1 MPILRN
7 VAGQPGVFS
16 AINGVLTRGVTLR
29 RIPPP
34 PATTSDDWIRRFDQA
49 LAESG
54 LAPLTIRTYRRDLV
68 LFLKWIEQTKG
79 TPVVLADL
87 SEADLLGYR
96 QYLVNVA
103 RLRPATIN
111 QRLQAIRWL
120 CRWALRQKVFA
131 ANPATDLKSLPMARR
146 RQPAGLT
153 EPEAHALL
161 RVAGASRRG
170 HAQRN
175 YAIVQLLLQAG
186 LRIGEV
192 VTLRVADLVIRE
204 RSGCVRVRLGKG
216 GKEREVPL
224 NASARRALRTYLQAR
239 PQVQPDHPLFLSDRD
254 RVLSERSLQHL
265 IRSLARQAKITRIPV
280 SPHTLR
286 HTFALNYLRQ
296 NPGKLVSLA
305 SLLGHES
312 LDTTALYTRPSAEEL
327 ADDLERS
334 RMNVYG

>member
-1 MPILRN
+1 L
-7 VAGQPGVFS
+7 AG
-16 AINGVLTRGVTLR
+16 
-29 RIPPP
+29 
-34 PATTSDDWIRRFDQA
+34 
-49 LAESG
+49 SG
-54 LAPLTIRTYRRDLV
+54 LAPLTIRSYRHDLV
-68 LFLKWIEQTKG
+68 LFLKWIEQTQG
-79 TPVVLADL
+79 SPLALAGL
-87 SEADLLGYR
+87 SDADILSYR
-96 QYLVNVA
+96 QHLVNVA

-120 CRWALRQKVFA
+120 CRWAHRQKILAVD
-131 ANPATDLKSLPMARR
+131 PSTDIKALPMARR

-170 HAQRN
+170 HAKRN
-175 YAIVQLLLQAG
+175 YAVVQLLLQTG

-192 VTLRVADLVIRE
+192 VALRVADVVLRE
-204 RSGCVRVRLGKG
+204 RSGCVRVRHGKG

-224 NASARRALRTYLQAR
+224 NASARRALRLYLQAR
-239 PQVQPDHPLFLSDRD
+239 PQVQPDQPLFLSDRD
-254 RVLSERSLQHL
+254 RVLSGRSLQNL
-265 IRSLARQAKITRIPV
+265 IRCLARQAKITRIPI

-296 NPGKLVSLA
+296 NPGKLVPLA

-312 LDTTALYTRPSAEEL
+312 LDTTALYTQPSAEEL